1 MAVVECSG
9 LSRAITWLAVR
20 SLQIVT
26 CLQQH
31 FSKES
36 LGKALECLKTN
47 PRHLLF
53 YHPVKFELRH
63 TFPAAKVSLYS
74 EKIDDTTY
82 CCAHS
87 KHNLAKTL
95 PFSHMTAST
104 KKPTSSM
111 HLKNFYNDMIFS
123 KGNFRS
129 SWARTKITKSVS
141 LLAAEVIEEISQFDL

>member
-1 MAVVECSG
+1 MVLL
-9 LSRAITWLAVR
+9 LSLK
-20 SLQIVT
+20 IVT

-82 CCAHS
+82 WLAHI
-87 KHNLAKTL
+87 
-95 PFSHMTAST
+95 
-104 KKPTSSM
+104 
-111 HLKNFYNDMIFS
+111 KNKFGKDTPIFTYDGQY
-123 KGNFRS
+123 KEADFLHAFEEFLQRHDLFEREFPIIVGED
-129 SWARTKITKSVS
+129 KITKSVS
-141 LLAAEVIEEISQFDL
+141 SLVAEVMEEIFQFDFVSRVPS